1 MSEKSSIQVRIGGRL
16 ITLDTPP
23 SPVILSKSRARR
35 MGYNPLYTRPPL
47 MLAGSVI
54 FEKSIHPP
62 MCLVCDT
69 VDENLTN
76 PDVISNGNML
86 IEYPKGSEAF
96 YCGCC
101 FQNSFP
107 MSVVKRKL
115 EAWTEPEKED

>member
-1 MSEKSSIQVRIGGRL
+1 MSENM
-16 ITLDTPP
+16 PP
-23 SPVILSKSRARR
+23 SPVILSKTRARK
-35 MGYNPLYTRPPL
+35 MGYNPVYIEPPL
-47 MLAGSVI
+47 VLAGQVL
-54 FEKSIHPP
+54 FEKRIHLAECSI
-62 MCLVCDT
+62 CDYT
-69 VDENLTN
+69 DENTDN
-76 PDVISNGNML
+76 PDEIVNGNML